1 MQSATNDAC
10 PWWGKIGLIWL
21 ILIPLA
27 MAIYVLAQPLAPN
40 DFWYHLRAG
49 EWIVQHRSF
58 PRVAMFT
65 TSVPAGTP
73 YFYQSWIAEIL
84 MYLTFKW
91 SGLAGSQILRAICF
105 TSAIAIFI
113 GAAQRRAKVLLMAP
127 GVDAFNDGARRV
139 TLVGLFALFMCI
151 PNTDLRPQAFSL
163 PLFAVFGSIIFA
175 WPHYNKRQLAIRAIW
190 LIGLMAVWANTH
202 GAFATGLIFL
212 FLFCIGETL
221 HYLWGKSLSSYLG
234 NCLDKSHLK
243 IVWMTF
249 IGSIIAACVNPRG
262 WGIYSYVLQLT
273 GNVINVK
280 YNQEWQPP
288 TWSDSSNAVF
298 FCCGI
303 AILLVLTLI
312 VERQRKRKEIGDSH
326 IALKS
331 TFGYL
336 GLRPGELFVIAA
348 FFVMGLRNVRSI
360 LWFALLFII
369 AGTALLCCI
378 FPPKEKA
385 SIEPITSSMQ
395 KMNALMAIIVSM
407 LVLPFLP
414 YFKPLLPWPKS
425 FTKRFAVTGPI
436 QFSEGFKNA
445 PPLMLSKNT
454 PVAAA
459 AFLHNHPPQG
469 LLWNDMVFGSYL
481 VWSLDANR
489 GPWADPRIELRP
501 DAFWETYL
509 NTCHA
514 KNNPAHS
521 LAQRGFSDV
530 LINKN
535 AKNEN
540 KLLQNLKDSSHWK
553 IVYEDHTSII
563 FSHLP

>member
-1 MQSATNDAC
+1 MQSPANDAC

-49 EWIVQHRSF
+49 EWMVAHRSF

-73 YFYQSWIAEIL
+73 YFYQSWLAEIL

-175 WPHYNKRQLAIRAIW
+175 WPHYNKRQLAIQAIW
-190 LIGLMAVWANTH
+190 LIGLMAVWTNTH

-221 HYLWGKSLSSYLG
+221 HYLWGKSLSTYLG

-243 IVWMTF
+243 IAWMTF
-249 IGSIIAACVNPRG
+249 IGSIIAACANPRG

-273 GNVINVK
+273 GNAINVK

-288 TWSDSSNAVF
+288 TWSDSSNTIF

-303 AILLVLTLI
+303 AILLILILI
-312 VERQRKRKEIGDSH
+312 VERQRKQEKIGNSH
-326 IALKS
+326 AAPKS

-369 AGTALLCCI
+369 TGTALLCRI
-378 FPPKEKA
+378 FPSKKK
-385 SIEPITSSMQ
+385 TSVESVSPSTQ
-395 KMNALMAIIVSM
+395 KMNVLLAMIVST

-414 YFKPLLPWPKS
+414 YFKPRLPWPKS
-425 FTKRFAVTGPI
+425 YVK
-436 QFSEGFKNA
+436 QFVPDLIMRSSNEFQNT
-445 PPLMLSKNT
+445 PPMVLAQNT
-454 PVAAA
+454 PVAAT
-459 AFLHNHPPQG
+459 AFLSKHPPKK

-481 VWSLDANR
+481 VWSLDANH

-514 KNNPAHS
+514 NNNPAYS
-521 LAQRGFSDV
+521 LTQRGFSDV
-530 LINKN
+530 LIDKE
-535 AKNEN
+535 AANEN
-540 KLLQNLKDSSHWK
+540 KLKQSLNASPHWQK
-553 IVYEDHTSII
+553 KYEDHTSIL
-563 FSHLP
+563 FTASS